1 MFSAA
6 AFLLQADFH
15 PSTANP
21 GEASAFRSVLRR
33 FSPYSFM
40 RFRVSIKS
48 PANGLTALFHPPP
61 AARSSAAW
69 HSHRDREAP
78 PPALRRAQHSAALW
92 RIRFRSRP
100 RIPSRSSAPK
110 RGERPAA
117 LRWKTGPSRPPSAQA
132 PTDCHSRRNSNPSAE
147 GIRNRSRALS
157 ARRRPLRTHAPAFHT
172 RWGPKRPAN
181 RTERQTIRA
190 DGTQSGG
197 VTPKRSSS
205 VRRSPARNEK
215 RSSPD
220 GASPFTVRFS
230 AKEGARTT
238 SVKGRSVQP
247 CTQGGFQTD
256 SPSPVQYGCRRR
268 SAPKARGQR

>member
-1 MFSAA
+1 MQISDGSPPNPVRRGWRPKVERLSFEYIRCDLDIRIANPKQCSADLKNQRGTETFRTAPMFSAA

-21 GEASAFRSVLRR
+21 AEASAFRSVLRR

-100 RIPSRSSAPK
+100 RIP
-110 RGERPAA
+110 G
-117 LRWKTGPSRPPSAQA
+117 
-132 PTDCHSRRNSNPSAE
+132 
-147 GIRNRSRALS
+147 
-157 ARRRPLRTHAPAFHT
+157 
-172 RWGPKRPAN
+172 
-181 RTERQTIRA
+181 
-190 DGTQSGG
+190 
-197 VTPKRSSS
+197 
-205 VRRSPARNEK
+205 
-215 RSSPD
+215 
-220 GASPFTVRFS
+220 GASLENGTFPTAFR
-230 AKEGARTT
+230 AGADRLP
-238 SVKGRSVQP
+238 Q
-247 CTQGGFQTD
+247 
-256 SPSPVQYGCRRR
+256 
-268 SAPKARGQR
+268 